1 MLEEDRDLLSK
12 LYYECKDYKEKIR
25 YQALYAISRNF
36 SVEDAAAFVDVEE
49 STIYDW
55 IRRWEKERNV
65 KDKPRSGRPSKLTE
79 EDDKDLKNILDK
91 KSPKDFGINAATWTT
106 RELHEYFLN
115 VHHKDVD
122 EETIRQ
128 HLHTIN
134 AHYVK
139 GQLLYKEADV
149 NAQIDFAKNV
159 YQLTTRDGFRRV
171 IFLDEMSVSTSAH
184 KGYGWTTHERL
195 LVTAPQAHNE
205 RANCFIAVE
214 VMNGEVIETVS
225 KNAKVGSFMRLLNKI
240 DQHYHNEKTLICMDN
255 GRVHKAKKVGEFF
268 KDKSNMKV
276 LYTSPYSPEMN
287 PQEYMNGYLRNKVFN
302 NHNFRSVHHIG
313 LVLSRFAR
321 KLDSDVVKSVAT
333 LIPIESML
341 SFQL

>member
-1 MLEEDRDLLSK
+1 MLEEDRDILHKRYS
-12 LYYECKDYKEKIR
+12 ECKDYKEKIR
-25 YQALYAISRNF
+25 YQALYGVSRNL
-36 SVEDAAAFVDVEE
+36 SVIDIAAVLDVEE

-55 IRRWEKERNV
+55 IHRWEEERNV
-65 KDKPRSGRPSKLTE
+65 KDKPRSGRPEKLTK
-79 EDDKDLKNILDK
+79 EDDKDLKDLLDN

-106 RELHEYFLN
+106 RELHEYFLK
-115 VHHKDVD
+115 VHHEEVD

-139 GQLLYKEADV
+139 GQLVYKEADT

-159 YQLTTRDGFRRV
+159 YQLTTDGGFKRV

-184 KGYGWTTHERL
+184 RGYGWTTQERL
-195 LVTAPQAHNE
+195 LVTAPQSHNE
-205 RANCFIAVE
+205 RANCFIAVD
-214 VMNGEVIETVS
+214 VINGDMIETIS
-225 KNAKVGSFMRLLNKI
+225 KNAKVDSFMRLLNKI
-240 DQHYHNEKTLICMDN
+240 ERRCHDDKTLICMDN
-255 GRVHKAKKVGEFF
+255 GRIHRAKKVDEFF
-268 KDKSNMKV
+268 RGKDNMKI
-276 LYTSPYSPEMN
+276 LYTSSYSPELN
-287 PQEYMNGYLRNKVFN
+287 PQEYMNGYLRNKLFN

-321 KLDSDVVKSVAT
+321 KLDSEVVKSVAT